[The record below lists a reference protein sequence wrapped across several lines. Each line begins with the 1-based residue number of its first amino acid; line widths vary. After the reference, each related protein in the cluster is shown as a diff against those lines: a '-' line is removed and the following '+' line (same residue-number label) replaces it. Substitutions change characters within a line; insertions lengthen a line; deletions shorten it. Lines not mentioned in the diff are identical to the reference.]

1 MWIESIKPVFQPG
14 FGVQTIRTRS
24 NSSLFVNVGTLTFK
38 SSSTEEIWAVI
49 TQAQDSNMVAMC
61 YPHLFKLDC
70 VFRSMISYSNQIF
83 LLTNSYKCFKT
94 CTSTVSVQFLFY
106 SSQKNTQNRT
116 TITRLYGWSSFFVVP
131 CYKKHTWV
139 HPYIDSYSHTKTHNF
154 D

>member
-1 MWIESIKPVFQPG
+1 MWIESIKPVFEPG

-24 NSSLFVNVGTLTFK
+24 NSSLIVNVGTLSFK
-38 SSSTEEIWAVI
+38 STSLEEIWAVI

-61 YPHLFKLDC
+61 YLHLFKLDC

-106 SSQKNTQNRT
+106 SSQKIHKTELRSHAFM
-116 TITRLYGWSSFFVVP
+116 GGHHFFVVP